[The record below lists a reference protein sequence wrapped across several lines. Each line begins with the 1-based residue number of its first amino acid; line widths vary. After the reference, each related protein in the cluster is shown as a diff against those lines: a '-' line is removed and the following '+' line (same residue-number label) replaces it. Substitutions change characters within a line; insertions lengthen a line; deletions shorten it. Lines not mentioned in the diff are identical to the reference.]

1 VLPVLETLQDEFV
14 LRASEETLWPPPP
27 PQTAFSVEDFVAQ
40 FAEFPPWA
48 AKRAEL
54 TVITTT
60 SIARYFTVFFIAFL
74 PSLDKDSGLS
84 YDRH

>member
-1 VLPVLETLQDEFV
+1 LETVQGELV
-14 LRASEETLWPPPP
+14 LIAPEETLSPLL
-27 PQTAFSVEDFVAQ
+27 PQIAPSVEVFVVQ

-48 AKRAEL
+48 ANRAEL

-60 SIARYFTVFFIAFL
+60 SIARNFTVFFIAFL